1 MILGG
6 NQMKR
11 SQINQILQSA
21 QAFFTEHQF
30 HLPPWASWTE
40 ADWQGQGEACREV
53 IDCQLGWDITDFG
66 SGDFAQRGLT
76 LFTVRNGKA
85 GSSYGKTYAEK
96 IMVVDDGQETPLHF
110 HFQKAEDIINRGGGK
125 LLLQLWN
132 SEGQGEK
139 ADTPVSV
146 SIDGVR
152 RTLAAG
158 GVVSL
163 APGES
168 ICLTRGLYHR
178 FWGEGKVLVGE
189 VSQVN
194 DDFSDNRFYEAVGR
208 FPSIDEDEAPW
219 RLLVSDY
226 AEKIR

>member
-1 MILGG
+1 
-6 NQMKR
+6 MKR

-21 QAFFTEHQF
+21 QAFFTQHQF

-40 ADWQGQGEACREV
+40 ADWQGQGDACREV

-66 SGDFAQRGLT
+66 SGDFAKRGLT

-132 SEGQGEK
+132 SDGQGEK

-152 RTLAAG
+152 HTLEAG
-158 GVVSL
+158 AIVSL

-194 DDFSDNRFYEAVGR
+194 DDFSDNRFYEEVGR

-226 AEKIR
+226 AGKVR

>member
-1 MILGG
+1 
-6 NQMKR
+6 MKR

-21 QAFFTEHQF
+21 QAFFTQHQF

-40 ADWQGQGEACREV
+40 ADWQGQGDACREV

-66 SGDFAQRGLT
+66 SGDFAKRGLT

-132 SEGQGEK
+132 SDGQGEK
-139 ADTPVSV
+139 ADTSVSV

-152 RTLAAG
+152 RTLEAG

-194 DDFSDNRFYEAVGR
+194 DDFSDNRFYEDVGR
-208 FPSIDEDEAPW
+208 FPSVDEDEAPW

-226 AEKIR
+226 AERIR

>member
-1 MILGG
+1 
-6 NQMKR
+6 MKR

-21 QAFFTEHQF
+21 QAFFTQHQF

-40 ADWQGQGEACREV
+40 ADWQGQGDACREV

-66 SGDFAQRGLT
+66 SGDFAKRGLT

-132 SEGQGEK
+132 SDGQGEK
-139 ADTPVSV
+139 ADTSVSV

-152 RTLAAG
+152 RTLEAG

-194 DDFSDNRFYEAVGR
+194 DDFSDNRFYEKVGR

>member
-1 MILGG
+1 
-6 NQMKR
+6 MKR

-21 QAFFTEHQF
+21 QAFFTQHQF

-40 ADWQGQGEACREV
+40 ADWQGQGDACREV

-66 SGDFAQRGLT
+66 SGDFAKRGLT

-96 IMVVDDGQETPLHF
+96 IMVVDDGHETPLHF

-132 SEGQGEK
+132 SDGQGEK

-152 RTLAAG
+152 RTLEAG
-158 GVVSL
+158 AVVSL

-194 DDFSDNRFYEAVGR
+194 DDFSDNRFYEDVGR

>member
-1 MILGG
+1 
-6 NQMKR
+6 MKR

-21 QAFFTEHQF
+21 QAFFTQHQF

>member
-1 MILGG
+1 
-6 NQMKR
+6 MKR

-21 QAFFTEHQF
+21 QAFFTQHQF

-53 IDCQLGWDITDFG
+53 VDCQLGWDITDFG

-132 SEGQGEK
+132 SDGQGEK

-152 RTLAAG
+152 RTLEAG
-158 GVVSL
+158 AVVSL

-194 DDFSDNRFYEAVGR
+194 DDFSDNRFYEDVGR
-208 FPSIDEDEAPW
+208 FPSVDEDEAPW

>member
-1 MILGG
+1 
-6 NQMKR
+6 MKR

-21 QAFFTEHQF
+21 QAFFTQHQF

-40 ADWQGQGEACREV
+40 ADWQGQGDACREV

-66 SGDFAQRGLT
+66 SGDFAKRGLT

-132 SEGQGEK
+132 SDGQGEK
-139 ADTPVSV
+139 ADTSVSV

-152 RTLAAG
+152 RTLEAG

-163 APGES
+163 TPGES

-194 DDFSDNRFYEAVGR
+194 DDFSDNRFYEDVGR

>member
-1 MILGG
+1 M
-6 NQMKR
+6 
-11 SQINQILQSA
+11 
-21 QAFFTEHQF
+21 
-30 HLPPWASWTE
+30 
-40 ADWQGQGEACREV
+40 
-53 IDCQLGWDITDFG
+53 GWDITDFG
-66 SGDFAQRGLT
+66 SGDFAKRGLT

-85 GSSYGKTYAEK
+85 GSSFGKTYAEK

-132 SEGQGEK
+132 SDGQGEK
-139 ADTPVSV
+139 ADTSVSV

-152 RTLAAG
+152 RTLEAG

-194 DDFSDNRFYEAVGR
+194 DDFSDNRFYEDVGR

>member
-1 MILGG
+1 
-6 NQMKR
+6 MKR

-53 IDCQLGWDITDFG
+53 VDCQLGWDITDFG

-110 HFQKAEDIINRGGGK
+110 HFQKAEDIINRGDSK

>member
-1 MILGG
+1 
-6 NQMKR
+6 MKR

-21 QAFFTEHQF
+21 QAFFTQHQF

-194 DDFSDNRFYEAVGR
+194 DDFSDNRFYEDVGR

>member
-1 MILGG
+1 
-6 NQMKR
+6 MKR

-21 QAFFTEHQF
+21 QAFFTQHQF

-40 ADWQGQGEACREV
+40 ADWQGQGDACREV

-66 SGDFAQRGLT
+66 SGDFAKRGLT

-132 SEGQGEK
+132 SDGQGEK
-139 ADTPVSV
+139 ADTSVSV

-152 RTLAAG
+152 RTLEAG

-163 APGES
+163 ASGES

-194 DDFSDNRFYEAVGR
+194 DDFSDNRFYEDVGR

>member
-1 MILGG
+1 
-6 NQMKR
+6 MKR

-132 SEGQGEK
+132 SDGQAEK

-152 RTLAAG
+152 RTLEAG
-158 GVVSL
+158 AIVSL

>member
-1 MILGG
+1 
-6 NQMKR
+6 MKR

-66 SGDFAQRGLT
+66 SGDFAKRGLT

-110 HFQKAEDIINRGGGK
+110 HFQTAEDIINRGGGK

-132 SEGQGEK
+132 SDGQGEK
-139 ADTPVSV
+139 ADTSVSV

-152 RTLAAG
+152 RTLEAG

-168 ICLTRGLYHR
+168 IWLTRGLYHR

>member
-1 MILGG
+1 
-6 NQMKR
+6 MKR

-53 IDCQLGWDITDFG
+53 IDCQLGCDITDFG

>member
-1 MILGG
+1 
-6 NQMKR
+6 MKR

-21 QAFFTEHQF
+21 QAFFTQHQF

-40 ADWQGQGEACREV
+40 ADWQGQGDACREV

-66 SGDFAQRGLT
+66 SGDFSRRGLT

-132 SEGQGEK
+132 SDGQGEK

-152 RTLAAG
+152 RTLEAG
-158 GVVSL
+158 AIVSL

-194 DDFSDNRFYEAVGR
+194 DDFSDNRFYEEVGR

-226 AEKIR
+226 AGKVR

>member
-1 MILGG
+1 
-6 NQMKR
+6 MKR

-40 ADWQGQGEACREV
+40 ADWQGQGDACREV

>member
-1 MILGG
+1 
-6 NQMKR
+6 MKR

-21 QAFFTEHQF
+21 QAFFTQHQF

-40 ADWQGQGEACREV
+40 ADWQGQGDACREV

-66 SGDFAQRGLT
+66 SGDFAKRGLT

-85 GSSYGKTYAEK
+85 GSSFGKTYAEK

-132 SEGQGEK
+132 SDGQGEK

-152 RTLAAG
+152 RTLEAG

-194 DDFSDNRFYEAVGR
+194 DDFSDNRFYEDVGR

>member
-1 MILGG
+1 
-6 NQMKR
+6 MKR

-21 QAFFTEHQF
+21 QAFFTQHQF

-40 ADWQGQGEACREV
+40 ADWQGQGDACREV

-66 SGDFAQRGLT
+66 SGDLAKRGLT

-85 GSSYGKTYAEK
+85 GSSFGKTYAEK

-132 SEGQGEK
+132 SDGQGEK

-152 RTLAAG
+152 RTLEAG
-158 GVVSL
+158 AVVSL

-194 DDFSDNRFYEAVGR
+194 DDFSDNRFYEDVGR

>member
-1 MILGG
+1 
-6 NQMKR
+6 MKR

-21 QAFFTEHQF
+21 QAFFTQHQF

-40 ADWQGQGEACREV
+40 ADWQGQGDACREV

-66 SGDFAQRGLT
+66 SGDFAKRGLT

-132 SEGQGEK
+132 SDGQGEK
-139 ADTPVSV
+139 ADTSVSV

-152 RTLAAG
+152 RTLEAG

-194 DDFSDNRFYEAVGR
+194 DDFSDNRFYEDVGR

>member
-1 MILGG
+1 
-6 NQMKR
+6 MKR

-132 SEGQGEK
+132 SDGQGEK

-152 RTLAAG
+152 RTLEAG
-158 GVVSL
+158 AIVSL

-194 DDFSDNRFYEAVGR
+194 DDFSDNRFYEEVGR

-226 AEKIR
+226 AGKVR

>member
-1 MILGG
+1 
-6 NQMKR
+6 MKR

-152 RTLAAG
+152 RTLEAG
-158 GVVSL
+158 AVVSL

-194 DDFSDNRFYEAVGR
+194 DDFSDNRFYEDVGR
-208 FPSIDEDEAPW
+208 FPSVDEDEAPW

>member
-1 MILGG
+1 
-6 NQMKR
+6 MKR

>member
-1 MILGG
+1 
-6 NQMKR
+6 MKR

-21 QAFFTEHQF
+21 QAFFTQHQF

-40 ADWQGQGEACREV
+40 ADWQGQGDACREV

-66 SGDFAQRGLT
+66 SGDFAKRGLT

>member
-1 MILGG
+1 
-6 NQMKR
+6 MKR

-21 QAFFTEHQF
+21 QAFFTQHQF

-66 SGDFAQRGLT
+66 SGDFAKRGLT

-132 SEGQGEK
+132 SDGQGEK
-139 ADTPVSV
+139 ADTSVSV

-152 RTLAAG
+152 RTLEAG

-194 DDFSDNRFYEAVGR
+194 DDFSDNRFYEDVGR

>member
-1 MILGG
+1 
-6 NQMKR
+6 MKR

-21 QAFFTEHQF
+21 QAFFTQHQF
-30 HLPPWASWTE
+30 QLPPWASWTE
-40 ADWQGQGEACREV
+40 ADWQGQGDACREV

-194 DDFSDNRFYEAVGR
+194 DAFSDNRFYEAVGR